1 MKKCWVVSCS
11 QQTGVCSGRKRE
23 FWTLSLS
30 WPLSPS
36 LLSLIAFIGC
46 ALICPNFGK
55 SQYFHLF
62 PQITSDNPLFKQ
74 KVHLFLSST
83 LMILCTSWFSIPPP
97 LTHDVVLY
105 HFSLLPICN
114 IISHWVRSLR
124 RGPTVKVL
132 CVQHTFPMTVHMFL
146 IRLREQAHNKQ

>member
-23 FWTLSLS
+23 FWTRSLS
-30 WPLSPS
+30 WPLSPI
-36 LLSLIAFIGC
+36 LLSLITFIVY
-46 ALICPNFGK
+46 ALICPNFGN
-55 SQYFHLF
+55 SQYFHF
-62 PQITSDNPLFKQ
+62 PPQITSDNPLFK
-74 KVHLFLSST
+74 KEVHLFLSST

-114 IISHWVRSLR
+114 IISHWVRSPR
-124 RGPTVKVL
+124 RGPTFKVL